1 MPRSTQ
7 EPAPSLSPSNTGLS
21 PSVVELSSSLLLTTH
36 ESETPALQPR
46 LNEFSRFGLIPVRS
60 PLLGESRL
68 ISLPA
73 GTEMFHF
80 PALARTDLCIQSG
93 VMEHDFHWVAPFRD
107 PRIKGCFAP
116 PRGLSQHTTSF
127 IAFRRQGIHLMLL
140 STYSRNKLP
149 FHPYSIVNEPFPKR
163 TFRKV
168 PVVTPIRIH
177 ESFAPSFSARLAFSI
192 LLFWWSWTES
202 NRLPPA
208 CKAGALPN
216 ELQPLITMVGLER
229 LELSTSRLSGVRSN
243 HLSYRPDSL
252 VRCPGSLQVKS
263 EWEVY
268 FP

>member
-7 EPAPSLSPSNTGLS
+7 VPAPSLSPSNTGLS

-127 IAFRRQGIHLMLL
+127 IAFRRQGIHPMLL
-140 STYSRNKLP
+140 STCLLEKNFLP
-149 FHPYSIVNEPFPKR
+149 SLFNCKGAASSEAVRPLPDSKQKPM
-163 TFRKV
+163 
-168 PVVTPIRIH
+168 
-177 ESFAPSFSARLAFSI
+177 FSASF
-192 LLFWWSWTES
+192 
-202 NRLPPA
+202 
-208 CKAGALPN
+208 G
-216 ELQPLITMVGLER
+216 Q
-229 LELSTSRLSGVRSN
+229 
-243 HLSYRPDSL
+243 RP
-252 VRCPGSLQVKS
+252 Q
-263 EWEVY
+263 
-268 FP
+268 

>member
-80 PALARTDLCIQSG
+80 PALARTNLCIQFG

-107 PRIKGCFAP
+107 PRIKGCPIQRSPDQRMFCSS
-116 PRGLSQHTTSF
+116 PRL
-127 IAFRRQGIHLMLL
+127 IAAYHV
-140 STYSRNKLP
+140 
-149 FHPYSIVNEPFPKR
+149 FH
-163 TFRKV
+163 
-168 PVVTPIRIH
+168 
-177 ESFAPSFSARLAFSI
+177 
-192 LLFWWSWTES
+192 
-202 NRLPPA
+202 RLPTPRHPPD
-208 CKAGALPN
+208 ALVN
-216 ELQPLITMVGLER
+216 LF
-229 LELSTSRLSGVRSN
+229 S
-243 HLSYRPDSL
+243 
-252 VRCPGSLQVKS
+252 K
-263 EWEVY
+263 
-268 FP
+268 

>member
-7 EPAPSLSPSNTGLS
+7 VPAPSLSPSNTGLS

-80 PALARTDLCIQSG
+80 PALARTNLCIQFG

-149 FHPYSIVNEPFPKR
+149 SHPYSIVNEPFSR
-163 TFRKV
+163 
-168 PVVTPIRIH
+168 
-177 ESFAPSFSARLAFSI
+177 FSPEKCRL
-192 LLFWWSWTES
+192 
-202 NRLPPA
+202 
-208 CKAGALPN
+208 
-216 ELQPLITMVGLER
+216 
-229 LELSTSRLSGVRSN
+229 
-243 HLSYRPDSL
+243 
-252 VRCPGSLQVKS
+252 
-263 EWEVY
+263 
-268 FP
+268 